1 MLISVYSLI
10 GAVTAMR
17 SREHVDAQIIEVFIA
32 CERMTLKQYFGSL
45 VLKEDTAYD
54 CSLYAIFY
62 QAHYIPVCKGE
73 LYDRNFD
80 LFRTRVVHFKHQK

>member
-62 QAHYIPVCKGE
+62 QAHYIPVYAKV
-73 LYDRNFD
+73 NFMIAT
-80 LFRTRVVHFKHQK
+80 LTYSVPVW